1 MRTPM
6 VKPFMNRSNPSY
18 SWSCTSTMC
27 SSYATLGSNLAV
39 ALQVEAQGAQDEAQD
54 PRPIHTLDEIRAD
67 IIALEEE
74 RGVLLDEIIRGDS
87 R

>member
-1 MRTPM
+1 
-6 VKPFMNRSNPSY
+6 MNAPNPPCP
-18 SWSCTSTMC
+18 WNGASTAQSAC
-27 SSYATLGSNLAV
+27 ATRWAKHAIGP
-39 ALQVEAQGAQDEAQD
+39 QVRAQEAQDEAQD

-74 RGVLLDEIIRGDS
+74 RDVLLDEIIRGDS

>member
-1 MRTPM
+1 MAQ
-6 VKPFMNRSNPSY
+6 
-18 SWSCTSTMC
+18 WA
-27 SSYATLGSNLAV
+27 YATRWAKHAV
-39 ALQVEAQGAQDEAQD
+39 SSQVGAQEAQHEAQD
-54 PRPIHTLDEIRAD
+54 LWPIYTLDEIRAD